1 LLLAASWWALD
12 VLAGRLYAARIRE
25 AKAAIRV
32 GAMARARRVLEQ
44 VASRWPGR
52 GEAEYL
58 LGACE
63 KALGREGE
71 APEAWEGVPPD
82 SPYAG
87 HAALMLAREALAKH
101 RLAEAERYLPTGLKA
116 PGPNGI
122 EARETLLYLYKL
134 QGRIEEARRLVRAGW
149 DHYPDRVGTLQE

>member
-1 LLLAASWWALD
+1 MRRAWLALRIGFALLLLAASAWGLG
-12 VLAGRLYAARIRE
+12 VLAGWQYEARIRE
-25 AKAAIRV
+25 AKAAIRL
-32 GAMARARRVLEQ
+32 GAMAKARGILERV
-44 VASRWPGR
+44 VSRWPGR

-71 APEAWEGVPPD
+71 ARRAWGSVPPD

-101 RLAEAERYLPTGLKA
+101 RLAEAERHLPTALEA
-116 PGPNGI
+116 PGP
-122 EARETLLYLYKL
+122 
-134 QGRIEEARRLVRAGW
+134 
-149 DHYPDRVGTLQE
+149 